1 MVWFVTRARKHI
13 TPVSLLKLRRA
24 RRSCSGH
31 WLTNGRKK
39 CGEREPRHR
48 RLPSGQTRSSPRKR
62 RRGSGYRMLCRG
74 RSRRTRSDAHK
85 HRHARIRQGA
95 AHPVTVMRSVV
106 RGCGRTRPPLG
117 DTTEQAAGRTPLGGC
132 LDHLLL
138 AGARAADCFF
148 SFYQTSGM
156 ERPAHARSHLG
167 YGLRSLEA

>member
-117 DTTEQAAGRTPLGGC
+117 DTTEHHSGAVWTICC
-132 LDHLLL
+132 L
-138 AGARAADCFF
+138 RV
-148 SFYQTSGM
+148 
-156 ERPAHARSHLG
+156 R
-167 YGLRSLEA
+167 GLRIVFFFFLSDERHGKTSPCKEPFGLRPTEPGSLA